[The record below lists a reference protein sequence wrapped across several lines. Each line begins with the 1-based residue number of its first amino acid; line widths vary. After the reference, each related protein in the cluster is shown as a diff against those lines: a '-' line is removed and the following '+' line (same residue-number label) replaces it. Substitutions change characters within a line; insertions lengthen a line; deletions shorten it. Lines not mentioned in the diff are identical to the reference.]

1 MQATER
7 RYPWGRSVAAGAW
20 GFTLIELLVVIAII
34 AILAAILFPVFMRA
48 REAARAAACRSN
60 LKQIGAA
67 LMMYREDYDGVNCRP
82 RLCPDLPTDPYGL
95 EQPTQST
102 LGGPN
107 DIWWAPIDTQG
118 LAPGA
123 VIRWDNPPRN
133 IDRPGL
139 LAPYTRNHAIF
150 RCPSFSGQVG
160 YAMSFI
166 NGSPVG
172 LTDAEVASG
181 FPDVSRAMVVW
192 DHENGPSCGGNGV
205 TGYPNRQRPPLTP
218 TSGPEGAPHYPPRHN
233 GSLNVLYYD
242 GHVASR
248 RPGSFRDSDFRIPG
262 SLPPATPP
270 LPP

>member
-7 RYPWGRSVAAGAW
+7 PGPRGRTVAP

-48 REAARAAACRSN
+48 REAARATACRSN

-67 LMMYREDYDGVNCRP
+67 LMMYREDYDGVNCRH
-82 RLCPDLPTDPYGL
+82 RHCPDLAGDPYGL
-95 EQPTQST
+95 EQPDQALLT
-102 LGGPN
+102 GPN
-107 DIWWAPIDTQG
+107 DIWWAPVDTQG
-118 LAPGA
+118 VANGAP
-123 VIRWDNPPRN
+123 IRWDVPPRA

-139 LAPYTRNHAIF
+139 LAPYTRNYGIF

-166 NGSPVG
+166 NGSPTG
-172 LTDAEVASG
+172 LPDAQISTD

-192 DHENGPSCGGNGV
+192 DHENGPACGGNSI
-205 TGYPNRQRPPLTP
+205 TGYPNFQRPPLTP
-218 TSGPEGAPHYPPRHN
+218 TTGAGSEAHYPPRHN

-242 GHVASR
+242 GHVGSR

-262 SLPPATPP
+262 SPPPATPP